1 MNKYLDIAPEV
12 AEALAAGKPVV
23 ALESTII
30 SHGMPY
36 PQNVET
42 ALKVEQIIRE
52 CGAVPATIAIIGG
65 RLKAGLSKEEIDYL
79 GKTGAGIPKASRRDL
94 PVLVAQGKDGA
105 CTVTTTMMIADMA
118 GIRVFATGGIGG
130 ALVATIGL
138 VTPSV
143 IVILIVAAFLKAFRD
158 SKWVSAA
165 FYGLRPASTALVA
178 AAGISVVPIALLHS
192 GMTGFAA
199 LNWPAI
205 ALAAVLLVCTNW
217 VPVVKK
223 WHPIV
228 FIGISALVGVL
239 LKF

>member
-1 MNKYLDIAPEV
+1 MILLRLFFEFAKTGLF
-12 AEALAAGKPVV
+12 
-23 ALESTII
+23 
-30 SHGMPY
+30 
-36 PQNVET
+36 
-42 ALKVEQIIRE
+42 
-52 CGAVPATIAIIGG
+52 AVGGGLATIPFLQNIGV
-65 RLKAGLSKEEIDYL
+65 R
-79 GKTGAGIPKASRRDL
+79 TGWFTSQELAN
-94 PVLVAQGKDGA
+94 
-105 CTVTTTMMIADMA
+105 MIAVSEATPGPMGVNMA
-118 GIRVFATGGIGG
+118 TYVGFTSGGVVGSV
-130 ALVATIGL
+130 VATIGL
-138 VTPSV
+138 VAPSV

-192 GMTGFAA
+192 GMTGLAA